1 MRLVLPSSMCML
13 KIKHSCYNIIH
24 ITLPCITIPAILCIH
39 TCYTMYPYMVYYV
52 SIPAILHIHVPA
64 LLYILCIHTFYTM
77 LYYVAILCYTMYPY
91 LLYYTSSYLLLLF
104 QRCRWGCLSQLC
116 LQRHHRQWSKVT
128 QQLVGQLW
136 KERESNATLPTYMF
150 CFRWTT
156 QKQQS
161 IHQSFMNSYS
171 K

>member
-1 MRLVLPSSMCML
+1 MIVFEIIVLMRSTRLVLPSSMCML

-24 ITLPCITIPAILCIH
+24 ITLPCITIPANLCIH
-39 TCYTMYPYMVYYV
+39 TCYTSHSRTCYTIYIMYPYV
-52 SIPAILHIHVPA
+52 
-64 LLYILCIHTFYTM
+64 
-77 LYYVAILCYTMYPY
+77 LYYAKLCWYTMYPY

-104 QRCRWGCLSQLC
+104 HRCRWGCLSQLC

-128 QQLVGQLW
+128 HQLVGQLW

-161 IHQSFMNSYS
+161 IHQSFMDSYS